1 MPDFLSY
8 FKKIWQEKQEKSIL
22 PRCSHAPKRLMMF
35 GWCPSLQRTSS
46 SPAKSLWSSLEA
58 YSGKKVKSRDPFLWC
73 LIRNNCTPWS
83 PSPSSTLSCHWVWKT
98 LAKSKRWLYHRG
110 LAVHIL
116 GQCFLWL
123 GAVLWQGGC
132 LAAPLTWPTR
142 PGAQPKMYPDHQV
155 SPLETK
161 SPLFENHCW
170 SPQISREMVWLRWSC
185 VHSQTLAFQR
195 QIHQGITPK
204 F

>member
-132 LAAPLTWPTR
+132 LAAPLTWPTSYQEPNQKCTQITKCPPWKPNHLCLRTTAEALRYPEKWSGWDGAVSILR
-142 PGAQPKMYPDHQV
+142 PW
-155 SPLETK
+155 L
-161 SPLFENHCW
+161 
-170 SPQISREMVWLRWSC
+170 SRDKYAKE
-185 VHSQTLAFQR
+185 
-195 QIHQGITPK
+195 
-204 F
+204 

>member
-1 MPDFLSY
+1 MTTHSSVLAWRIPGMEEPNGLPSVGLHRVGHDWSDLAVAAAAILDDLSFLTSIWNVPDFLSY
-8 FKKIWQEKQEKSIL
+8 LKKKIWQEKQEKSIL

-83 PSPSSTLSCHWVWKT
+83 PSPSTTLSCHWVWKT
-98 LAKSKRWLYHRG
+98 LAKSKRWFYHRG

-132 LAAPLTWPTR
+132 LAAPLTWPTSY
-142 PGAQPKMYPDHQV
+142 Q
-155 SPLETK
+155 
-161 SPLFENHCW
+161 
-170 SPQISREMVWLRWSC
+170 
-185 VHSQTLAFQR
+185 
-195 QIHQGITPK
+195 
-204 F
+204 